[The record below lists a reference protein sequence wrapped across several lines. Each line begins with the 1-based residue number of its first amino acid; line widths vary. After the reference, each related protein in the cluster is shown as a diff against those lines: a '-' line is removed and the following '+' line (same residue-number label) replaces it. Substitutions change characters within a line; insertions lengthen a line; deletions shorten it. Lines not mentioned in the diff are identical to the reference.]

1 MEFYIAIVLC
11 AVIVGI
17 VSFFLAK
24 NTYGYI
30 ATYGRGK
37 KKRGPIHVEES
48 VTQRQVHKE
57 RG

>member
-30 ATYGRGK
+30 ATYGRG
-37 KKRGPIHVEES
+37 E
-48 VTQRQVHKE
+48 KE
-57 RG
+57 CGKHDYGMPPEQCVKDEG